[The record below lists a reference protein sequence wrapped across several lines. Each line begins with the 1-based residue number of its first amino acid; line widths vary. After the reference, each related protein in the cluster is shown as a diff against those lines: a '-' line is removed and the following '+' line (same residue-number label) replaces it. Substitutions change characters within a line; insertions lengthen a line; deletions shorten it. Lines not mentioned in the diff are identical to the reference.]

1 MQRPPA
7 ERRIANDLLALVR
20 GIQAGRVATTDLLAE
35 QLGVIPKVIVTL
47 LANLT
52 DEERDGAPWH
62 RVVAKGGAIGR
73 GTHRDVQVAR
83 LVREGVS
90 VSPAA
95 IVQDMARVAVTK
107 VEARSRQSYDSQT
120 YDTMSSLSV
129 EAPAAPLSRSRGMK
143 DRPT

>member
-73 GTHRDVQVAR
+73 GTHRDAQVAR

-95 IVQDMARVAVTK
+95 IVQDMA
-107 VEARSRQSYDSQT
+107 ARSRQSYDSQFFE
-120 YDTMSSLSV
+120 TMSSLSV